1 MNEKYERLWGELF
14 NIFKKKEKEKS
25 LLAQSQPQFA

>member
-1 MNEKYERLWGELF
+1 MKETYEYLWGKLF